1 MGAMNLIPPRPLID
15 ADQLDGFN
23 CGVPSLDA
31 WLTQPARRAQ
41 RGHTAETYLVIDA
54 DTGQVAGYYCLSSY
68 LVSRAQTSS
77 WLARNT
83 PDPIP
88 TINTPGSVP
97 TILRDRNTPG
107 LIPTVLL
114 GRLAVD
120 TGYQGFGLGAALL
133 RDAVLRA
140 VQAQS
145 ILGVKALIVDALD
158 ESAAAFYLRHMFKPF
173 PADSLRLFHRL

>member
-1 MGAMNLIPPRPLID
+1 MNLIPPRPLID
-15 ADQLDGFN
+15 ADQLDRFN

-31 WLTQPARRAQ
+31 WLTQTARRAQ

-54 DTGQVAGYYCLSSY
+54 DTGQIAGYYCLSAHS
-68 LVSRAQTSS
+68 VSRAETGG
-77 WLARNT
+77 WLARNS

-88 TINTPGSVP
+88 TI
-97 TILRDRNTPG
+97 
-107 LIPTVLL
+107 LL

-120 TGYQGFGLGAALL
+120 TGYQGFGLGASLL
-133 RDAVLRA
+133 RDAALRA

-173 PADSLRLFHRL
+173 PANPLRLFHRL